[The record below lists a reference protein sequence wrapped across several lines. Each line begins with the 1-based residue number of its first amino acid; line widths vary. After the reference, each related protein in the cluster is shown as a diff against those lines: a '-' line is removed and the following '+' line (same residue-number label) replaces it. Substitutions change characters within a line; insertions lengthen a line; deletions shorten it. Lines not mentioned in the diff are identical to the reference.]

1 MYSTGM
7 RVSGS
12 HKRQRE
18 SSKRA
23 RIDENLGR
31 ERTSVR
37 TREKLMEVRRRRISR
52 LLLPFMGSGKKT
64 RLITWA
70 RRRFNTAFGAAHA
83 YACLLRQG
91 GGLKLQRSSLSRC
104 VSRSPRIRSAS
115 ARCAAGSCSERAS
128 PAAAVSRHAAASSTP
143 SRRRLRRRRRRR
155 SGCTRVG
162 GTPSAAAP
170 STLRPAPRGSVQ
182 LESYGTTCDSTG
194 PLNYMYGPDLLLVIF
209 SLGLIAPFAPT
220 EVCPLY
226 LLRARAC
233 RDRAIPAVHRS
244 R

>member
-70 RRRFNTAFGAAHA
+70 RRRFNTAFGMSTTRFVNLQSPQDATVESTSTV
-83 YACLLRQG
+83 RR
-91 GGLKLQRSSLSRC
+91 LQR
-104 VSRSPRIRSAS
+104 RSIFA
-115 ARCAAGSCSERAS
+115 AS
-128 PAAAVSRHAAASSTP
+128 PI
-143 SRRRLRRRRRRR
+143 
-155 SGCTRVG
+155 
-162 GTPSAAAP
+162 AAP
-170 STLRPAPRGSVQ
+170 ESV
-182 LESYGTTCDSTG
+182 C
-194 PLNYMYGPDLLLVIF
+194 
-209 SLGLIAPFAPT
+209 
-220 EVCPLY
+220 
-226 LLRARAC
+226 
-233 RDRAIPAVHRS
+233 
-244 R
+244 

>member
-91 GGLKLQRSSLSRC
+91 GGLKLQRSSL
-104 VSRSPRIRSAS
+104 RSLRLALAAHPQRLRTLRGRVLQRARSLGFACGLRHALRLPPRYRVTPL
-115 ARCAAGSCSERAS
+115 RHPRQ
-128 PAAAVSRHAAASSTP
+128 AAAA
-143 SRRRLRRRRRRR
+143 
-155 SGCTRVG
+155 
-162 GTPSAAAP
+162 
-170 STLRPAPRGSVQ
+170 
-182 LESYGTTCDSTG
+182 
-194 PLNYMYGPDLLLVIF
+194 
-209 SLGLIAPFAPT
+209 
-220 EVCPLY
+220 
-226 LLRARAC
+226 
-233 RDRAIPAVHRS
+233 
-244 R
+244 